1 MRRLEVACFVGISVL
16 AGILGGVGEGAARAQ
31 TCDTS
36 NLLAGKKP
44 WQWQDVK
51 GNSAL
56 VTDGAIG
63 PEGTQWDAP
72 VGVVLDSGAGSLTYD
87 LGAPTPISAVYI
99 QADANDTYKIMGSLD
114 GAPAS
119 FKMLVEID
127 NVSDRGH
134 GLRGRSAQF
143 PPVTVRYLRAGEG
156 VGDGY
161 FSVSE
166 FSAYCQAPYPFPPSM
181 KVTDAPAAIVVEP
194 PWYKFEWWQ
203 DKPSARFEMCLAFF
217 AFALLYWGWRV
228 WKAGGKED
236 KLPPGVEN
244 LIMGASLVVHV
255 GLFFM
260 AGPRFLPGDQPH
272 PVSTFVLTL
281 VGIGTWSLSL
291 LVRTVR
297 DRLLVLVG
305 VLSFFAY
312 FNFGKFHFGNYIHF
326 WDTYHYY
333 VGSKYFKELGY
344 DRLYECSSLADSED
358 PNLRR
363 RVELRK
369 IMNLRTNVL
378 GSTADILAHPEN
390 CKSHFTPA
398 RWEAF
403 KQDIKFFRDRQG
415 VKRWEESQT
424 DHGFNATPVW
434 NILGTTL
441 ASLSPASINQMWALT
456 LIDPF
461 FIFGMAGMIWWAF
474 GWRTLCVALA
484 VFATNFPSRF
494 YWTGGAYL
502 RWDWLFHMTAG
513 VCLVKKGKPVAGG
526 FLMMY
531 SGLLRV
537 FPVFLFV
544 GPVFVVVQQLLD
556 QTKGR
561 PWSQRLPPRELPSM
575 FRKVDR
581 LHLRLILGGMLAVAT
596 LVPLSIPISGGA
608 GAYKAFLKNSEKHT
622 STPLTNYM
630 GWRTVMSFKDTEAT
644 YLLRTDR
651 LEDPW
656 KDWKDARLRTFHQ
669 REWLYWAGVLA
680 FMALLYAAVRGFA
693 AWESAALSAILIA
706 VIPEL
711 TCYYYSFLIVP
722 ALLWAK
728 RQEVG
733 LALLAIT
740 AGTGFADMAPTQYL
754 PSNGPFWNRL
764 NHLMP
769 TWLAEQYT
777 LMSAI
782 TLVGI
787 VYVLYEFGFIW
798 RNELTPVAEGAA
810 VAAAPAAVKG
820 KVGGKKTGS
829 QTGGSRPGG
838 PKTAKKAKTAKT
850 AKKKRES

>member
-1 MRRLEVACFVGISVL
+1 
-16 AGILGGVGEGAARAQ
+16 
-31 TCDTS
+31 
-36 NLLAGKKP
+36 
-44 WQWQDVK
+44 
-51 GNSAL
+51 
-56 VTDGAIG
+56 
-63 PEGTQWDAP
+63 
-72 VGVVLDSGAGSLTYD
+72 
-87 LGAPTPISAVYI
+87 
-99 QADANDTYKIMGSLD
+99 
-114 GAPAS
+114 
-119 FKMLVEID
+119 
-127 NVSDRGH
+127 
-134 GLRGRSAQF
+134 
-143 PPVTVRYLRAGEG
+143 
-156 VGDGY
+156 
-161 FSVSE
+161 
-166 FSAYCQAPYPFPPSM
+166 
-181 KVTDAPAAIVVEP
+181 
-194 PWYKFEWWQ
+194 
-203 DKPSARFEMCLAFF
+203 
-217 AFALLYWGWRV
+217 
-228 WKAGGKED
+228 
-236 KLPPGVEN
+236 
-244 LIMGASLVVHV
+244 
-255 GLFFM
+255 
-260 AGPRFLPGDQPH
+260 
-272 PVSTFVLTL
+272 
-281 VGIGTWSLSL
+281 
-291 LVRTVR
+291 
-297 DRLLVLVG
+297 
-305 VLSFFAY
+305 
-312 FNFGKFHFGNYIHF
+312 
-326 WDTYHYY
+326 
-333 VGSKYFKELGY
+333 
-344 DRLYECSSLADSED
+344 
-358 PNLRR
+358 
-363 RVELRK
+363 
-369 IMNLRTNVL
+369 
-378 GSTADILAHPEN
+378 
-390 CKSHFTPA
+390 
-398 RWEAF
+398 
-403 KQDIKFFRDRQG
+403 
-415 VKRWEESQT
+415 
-424 DHGFNATPVW
+424 
-434 NILGTTL
+434 
-441 ASLSPASINQMWALT
+441 
-456 LIDPF
+456 
-461 FIFGMAGMIWWAF
+461 
-474 GWRTLCVALA
+474 
-484 VFATNFPSRF
+484 
-494 YWTGGAYL
+494 
-502 RWDWLFHMTAG
+502 
-513 VCLVKKGKPVAGG
+513 
-526 FLMMY
+526 
-531 SGLLRV
+531 
-537 FPVFLFV
+537 
-544 GPVFVVVQQLLD
+544 
-556 QTKGR
+556 
-561 PWSQRLPPRELPSM
+561 M